1 MIVAD
6 DSGHRTIRRR
16 ALLASVAVG
25 SAVVVVGCTNNSSR
39 PGPTQSG
46 PSGSGLPSDDD
57 GVRAR
62 RAATES
68 SLVAAYDQAIATAAG
83 GVEELRAFRDHHLA
97 HLIAIDPTRDPAL
110 ATVPPFGSPSSGSPA
125 LRSPAL
131 RSPAPSTASPQA
143 QLQKL
148 ETQAAAAA
156 TDLCEVAANP
166 ELVMLLSQ
174 IGACE
179 AAHASL
185 LGSASARAT

>member
-16 ALLASVAVG
+16 TLLASVAVG

-83 GVEELRAFRDHHLA
+83 GVEELRAFRAHHLA
-97 HLIAIDPTRDPAL
+97 HLIAIDPTRDHAL

-125 LRSPAL
+125 P
-131 RSPAPSTASPQA
+131 RSPAPSTAPPQA